1 MPWASGNSSSGSSGR
16 KSSGRK
22 SSKKTTTSKTLTSNK
37 NDKVEQIK
45 EIIED
50 NNAIKPENRGVLSDP
65 LDFNERTMLNGRY
78 SELAKKYG
86 L

>member
-1 MPWASGNSSSGSSGR
+1 MPWASGNSSGSKSSGSSKR
-16 KSSGRK
+16 K
-22 SSKKTTTSKTLTSNK
+22 KKTTSTTGTPLTSTK
-37 NDKVEQIK
+37 KDDKVEQIK
-45 EIIED
+45 EILNED
-50 NNAIKPENRGVLSDP
+50 KVIKPENRGILSDP

>member
-1 MPWASGNSSSGSSGR
+1 MPWASGNSSGSSR
-16 KSSGRK
+16 RSKSSGRR
-22 SSKKTTTSKTLTSNK
+22 SSKKTTTPKTLTSSK
-37 NDKVEQIK
+37 DKVEQIK

-50 NNAIKPENRGVLSDP
+50 SNVIKPENRGVLSDP

>member
-1 MPWASGNSSSGSSGR
+1 MPWASGNSSGG
-16 KSSGRK
+16 SSGRK
-22 SSKKTTTSKTLTSNK
+22 SSKKSSSNNNLKTLTSDK
-37 NDKVEQIK
+37 KGNDKIEQIK

-50 NNAIKPENRGVLSDP
+50 NNAIKPENRGVLSNP